1 MTETL
6 VVVIILGFLWFSFQ
20 YGWWRPTVPMR
31 YPRILMYHMIA
42 HHKPRARFNKLRVEP
57 NDFDKQVKWLKE
69 NGWQF
74 VFMSELEDS
83 QVGKRVALTFDDG
96 YRDNLIAADPILER
110 YGGKATL
117 FLTVDRH
124 EKGWS
129 SKKNEKH
136 SDLELML
143 EPKLLDEDIR
153 HMLNSGRWEIGS
165 HGISHENLLRVPDDT
180 KKSEISESKTKLE
193 GQFSTPVISF
203 AYPFGY
209 YQQSDVRLVQ
219 ESNYRFGL
227 TTDQGVSEDFLGA
240 DAFTLKRVKIS
251 GQGGMLMFKLR
262 MRTGKCRFKD

>member
-6 VVVIILGFLWFSFQ
+6 VVVVILGLLWFSFQ
-20 YGWWRPTVPMR
+20 YGWWRPTVPMQ

-57 NDFDKQVKWLKE
+57 IEFDKQIKWLTE

-74 VFMSELEDS
+74 VFLSELEETS
-83 QVGKRVALTFDDG
+83 TGKRVALTFDDG
-96 YRDNLIAADPILER
+96 YRDNLIAADPVLKK

-124 EKGWS
+124 DQDWS

-136 SDLELML
+136 SDMELML

-153 HMLNSGRWEIGS
+153 QMLDSGRWEIGS
-165 HGISHENLLRVPDDT
+165 HGISHENLLTAPIDT
-180 KKSEISESKTKLE
+180 KRSEILESKTQLE
-193 GQFSTPVISF
+193 GQFSTVVTSF
-203 AYPFGY
+203 AYPFGF
-209 YQQSDVRLVQ
+209 YQENDVHLVR

-227 TTDQGVSEDFLGA
+227 TTDQGVSQDFLGA